1 MARHF
6 LIWTMILG
14 HGLNSF
20 APFRR
25 HLTEVRDFF
34 FPFFPSVK
42 SLSILFF
49 SLSRFIRK
57 ILFFNEPTSQSL
69 SFG

>member
-1 MARHF
+1 MARYF

-42 SLSILFF
+42 SLSNLFF
-49 SLSRFIRK
+49 
-57 ILFFNEPTSQSL
+57 LFLDSSEK
-69 SFG
+69 SFFLMNPPVKV

>member
-49 SLSRFIRK
+49 
-57 ILFFNEPTSQSL
+57 LFLDSSEK
-69 SFG
+69 SFFLMNPPVKV